1 MLYFQSFRLT
11 SHRLLH
17 SVHKPPPWSLWI
29 NKEEII
35 ESETMGLVRDRWRLP
50 FRRSGFHSS
59 SSSSSSSSLLQPPS
73 PHTPSSVSNPPD
85 LPPEFLCPISGALM
99 ADPVIIPSGETFE
112 RACIEACRDL
122 SVSPPSLSADLS
134 SSLLLIPNSAL
145 RSAIIRWC
153 DVAGV
158 PHPLTVSSEVASH
171 LARLLLPAASPNSK
185 SQTQLPNEI
194 SSPTASSSSSE
205 QSTSSSSSS
214 ETIPAAKPQIPES
227 PIHADPLE
235 EKIMAKLKHAKIQEL
250 ESALISLLE
259 TTRQSAS
266 CRVALG
272 SPRLLA
278 VLKDLLHSRH
288 TAVKSTVLA
297 VIVNL
302 SLEPENK
309 VRVVRSGVVPGIV
322 DALRPSSTAT
332 EHAAG
337 ALFSLAL
344 EEQNR
349 TVIGVLGA
357 VPPLLRI
364 FCTAELG
371 FRARLEAGMALH
383 YLCLSEINVTKVA
396 RIPGAVKGLISVA
409 RADARALS
417 RVAMRLMVGMVES
430 KEGKAAM
437 LDGGAVE
444 AAVAMLRNEEQEEDE
459 EMMLRVLYGMS
470 FGGLRFRGIARRAG
484 AEEALEIAAGRSE
497 GEKREMATM
506 TLRAIRGDAE
516 MEADVARI
524 LWAEAVET
532 EEERSGGPS
541 EKLAAGC
548 RIKQDSGSGSGPNSA
563 GF

>member
-1 MLYFQSFRLT
+1 
-11 SHRLLH
+11 
-17 SVHKPPPWSLWI
+17 
-29 NKEEII
+29 
-35 ESETMGLVRDRWRLP
+35 MGLVRDRWRLP
-50 FRRSGFHSS
+50 FRRSGFH
-59 SSSSSSSSLLQPPS
+59 SSSSSSSLLQPPS

-171 LARLLLPAASPNSK
+171 LARLLLPASPNSK

-259 TTRQSAS
+259 TTRESAS

-309 VRVVRSGVVPGIV
+309 VRVVRSGVVPAIV
-322 DALRPSSTAT
+322 DALRPSSPSTAT

-371 FRARLEAGMALH
+371 FRVRLEAGMALH

-396 RIPGAVKGLISVA
+396 RIPGAVKGLITVS

-417 RVAMRLMVGMVES
+417 RMAMRLMVGMVES

-459 EMMLRVLYGMS
+459 EEMVVRILYGMS

-497 GEKREMATM
+497 GEKREMSTM

-532 EEERSGGPS
+532 EEERSGAS
-541 EKLAAGC
+541 EKLAASC
-548 RIKQDSGSGSGPNSA
+548 RIKQESGSGSGPNSA